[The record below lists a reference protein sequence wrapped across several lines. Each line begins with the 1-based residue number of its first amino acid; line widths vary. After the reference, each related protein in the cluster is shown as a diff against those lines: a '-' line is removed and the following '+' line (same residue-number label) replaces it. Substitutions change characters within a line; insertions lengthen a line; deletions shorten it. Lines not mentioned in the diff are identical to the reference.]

1 MKKSIL
7 LLGQQGAGKTTKLK
21 EILSNYKADKV
32 AILTFKSFNYFSK
45 NELEKYEVVVVE
57 ETYSVEQ
64 LETIA
69 KAECENFFVVTTQ
82 LALEEL
88 SECVLSTFEIFNCNA
103 GL

>member
-7 LLGQQGAGKTTKLK
+7 ILGQQGSGKTTKLK

-32 AILTFKSFNYFSK
+32 AILTFQSFSYFSK
-45 NELEKYEVVVVE
+45 SELEKYEAVVVE

-69 KAECENFFVVTTQ
+69 KAECDNFFVVTTQ
-82 LALEEL
+82 LDVKEL
-88 SECVLSTFEIFNCNA
+88 SEIVLSWFEIVNCNA

>member
-1 MKKSIL
+1 MRKSIL
-7 LLGQQGAGKTTKLK
+7 ILGRQGAGKTNKLK

-32 AILTFKSFNYFSK
+32 AILTFQSFSYFSK
-45 NELEKYEVVVVE
+45 SELEKYEAVLVE
-57 ETYSVEQ
+57 ETYLVEQ

-69 KAECENFFVVTTQ
+69 KADCNNFFVVTTQ

-88 SECVLSTFEIFNCNA
+88 SECVLSTFEIVNCNA

>member
-7 LLGQQGAGKTTKLK
+7 ILGQQGSGKKTKLK
-21 EILSNYKADKV
+21 EVLSNYKADKV
-32 AILTFKSFNYFSK
+32 AILTCQSFSYFSK
-45 NELEKYEVVVVE
+45 SELEKYQVVVVE

-69 KAECENFFVVTTQ
+69 KAECNNFFVVTTQ
-82 LALEEL
+82 LDVKEL
-88 SECVLSTFEIFNCNA
+88 SEIVLSTFEVFNCNA

>member
-7 LLGQQGAGKTTKLK
+7 ILGRQGSGKTTRLK

-32 AILTFKSFNYFSK
+32 AILTFQSFSYFSK
-45 NELEKYEVVVVE
+45 SELEKYEVVLVE
-57 ETYSVEQ
+57 ETYNVEQ

-69 KAECENFFVVTTQ
+69 KAECNNFFVVTTQ
-82 LALEEL
+82 LDEKEL
-88 SECVLSTFEIFNCNA
+88 SEVVLSTFEIVNCNA

>member
-7 LLGQQGAGKTTKLK
+7 ILGRRGSGKTTKLK

-32 AILTFKSFNYFSK
+32 AILTFQSFSYFSK
-45 NELEKYEVVVVE
+45 SELEKYEVVIVE

-69 KAECENFFVVTTQ
+69 KADCNNFFVVTTQ
-82 LALEEL
+82 LDVKEL
-88 SECVLSTFEIFNCNA
+88 SEVVLSTFEIVNCDA

>member
-7 LLGQQGAGKTTKLK
+7 ILGQQGSGKTTKLK
-21 EILSNYKADKV
+21 EVLSNYKADKV
-32 AILTFKSFNYFSK
+32 AILTFQSFSYFSK
-45 NELEKYEVVVVE
+45 SELEKYQVVVVE

-69 KAECENFFVVTTQ
+69 KAECNNFFVVTTQ
-82 LALEEL
+82 LDVKEL
-88 SECVLSTFEIFNCNA
+88 SEIVLSTFEVFNCNA

>member
-7 LLGQQGAGKTTKLK
+7 ILGQPGSGKTTKLK
-21 EILSNYKADKV
+21 EILQNYKADKV
-32 AILTFKSFNYFSK
+32 AMITYETFSYYSKS
-45 NELEKYEVVVVE
+45 ELQKYEAVVVE

-69 KAECENFFVVTTQ
+69 KADCDNFFVVTTQ

-88 SECVLSTFEIFNCNA
+88 SECVLSTFEIVNCNA

>member
-7 LLGQQGAGKTTKLK
+7 ILGRQGSGKTIKLK

-32 AILTFKSFNYFSK
+32 AILTFQSFSYFSK
-45 NELEKYEVVVVE
+45 SELEKYEVVIVE

-69 KAECENFFVVTTQ
+69 KADCNNFFVVTTQ
-82 LALEEL
+82 LDVKEL
-88 SECVLSTFEIFNCNA
+88 SEVVLSTFEIVNCDA

>member
-7 LLGQQGAGKTTKLK
+7 ILGRQGSGKTTKLK
-21 EILSNYKADKV
+21 EILSKYKADKV
-32 AILTFKSFNYFSK
+32 AILTFQSFCYFSK
-45 NELEKYEVVVVE
+45 SELEKYEVVLVE

-69 KAECENFFVVTTQ
+69 KAEYDNFFVVTTQ
-82 LALEEL
+82 LDEKEL
-88 SECVLSTFEIFNCNA
+88 SKIVLSTFEIVNCNA